1 MCKKN
6 AVFGKNISV
15 PTDCVGCRNTS
26 CRGTGLKV
34 TMHRKRG
41 EVPDELEGMRILTE
55 SKMEG
60 QGMLHLNALIR
71 ITASRCLLMWRGRKF
86 NPTRTSSYLRVD
98 VLALLKK
105 LV

>member
-1 MCKKN
+1 
-6 AVFGKNISV
+6 
-15 PTDCVGCRNTS
+15 
-26 CRGTGLKV
+26 
-34 TMHRKRG
+34 MHRKRG

-55 SKMEG
+55 SKIEG
-60 QGMLHLNALIR
+60 QGKLHLNALIR
-71 ITASRCLLMWRGRKF
+71 IRASRCLLLMWGGRKF